1 MIENR
6 HVLKKLATEEN
17 ITKAKS
23 PNYPRKT
30 LYAPQQHAR
39 PYRITTPFGLI
50 SKPLCL
56 KKQAD

>member
-30 LYAPQQHAR
+30 LYTPQRHTR
-39 PYRITTPFGLI
+39 PYRPSSLFGLI
-50 SKPLCL
+50 SKLLCL